1 MSVLPASFGE
11 TYAVLRSEQGKSTP
25 LLSCVAV
32 RMGGGMVVQEGPRSS
47 GVNLHAP
54 ELLK

>member
-1 MSVLPASFGE
+1 MSVPPASFGE
-11 TYAVLRSEQGKSTP
+11 TYGVLRSERKSTP
-25 LLSCVAV
+25 LLPCVAV